1 MEFRKVFDQIP
12 EQFDRWRPRYCDAAF
27 RDIIAASGLNDSRCA
42 LEIGPGTGQAT
53 EPILRTGCDNLAI
66 ELGPHLAAFAEN
78 RFRGYE
84 NFHIVN
90 DDFITHDFGDRQFD
104 LVYSAATIQ
113 WIPEEV
119 AFPKAYRLL
128 RPGGILAMMY
138 TSSEYRTSD
147 EALYE
152 AIQRV
157 YDRHFRPEE
166 KYSCHMEYENAVY
179 YGFEKPERREYAG
192 QRAFTAEEYAAYIG
206 THCDHITLPEPHRT
220 QFYDGVREAI
230 RRAGDRLVLNDTV
243 VLYLARKPLKE
254 E

>member
-53 EPILRTGCDNLAI
+53 EPILRTGCDYLAI

-113 WIPEEV
+113 WIP
-119 AFPKAYRLL
+119 
-128 RPGGILAMMY
+128 
-138 TSSEYRTSD
+138 
-147 EALYE
+147 
-152 AIQRV
+152 
-157 YDRHFRPEE
+157 
-166 KYSCHMEYENAVY
+166 
-179 YGFEKPERREYAG
+179 
-192 QRAFTAEEYAAYIG
+192 
-206 THCDHITLPEPHRT
+206 
-220 QFYDGVREAI
+220 
-230 RRAGDRLVLNDTV
+230 
-243 VLYLARKPLKE
+243 
-254 E
+254 